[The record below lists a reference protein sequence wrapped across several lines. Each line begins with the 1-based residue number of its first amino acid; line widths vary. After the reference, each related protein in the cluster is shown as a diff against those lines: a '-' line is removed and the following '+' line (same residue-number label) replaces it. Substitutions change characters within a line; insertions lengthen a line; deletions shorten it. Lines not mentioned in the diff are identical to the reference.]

1 LRGKRNGDSVD
12 THVLN
17 MIDPGVIGER
27 LADARRA
34 RGLTQL
40 QAAEELGV
48 ARTTITAMEKGDR
61 RPRASELVKLARLY
75 GRPVGDFVR
84 PETTSRPNFVV
95 QFRAVRGAEEANV
108 NADIQRFE
116 ELCRWYVELEEE
128 LGAPLPRRYPA
139 VYDISGTTPERAAEE
154 VANSERNRLGLG
166 DGPLGNLWGLLE
178 TDIGLRVFALPMTN
192 GRIAGMF
199 LYTEEY
205 GGCIAVNAN
214 HPEDRRR
221 WSAIHEYAHVL
232 TDRFKPEITVLN
244 LYKRVPENERFAD
257 AFARFFLMPATGLS
271 RRFEAMRRA
280 KNNPITPTDVLA
292 LSHLYHVS
300 FQAMTWRLE
309 ELKLLPAGT
318 WDRLHDMGFKPNKA
332 RELIR
337 LPAHEP
343 ELPNLPLRYV
353 ALTVQAYEEG
363 RLTEG
368 QLAKRLG
375 TDRVGARERVREL
388 TSDSEPTEDGGWQ
401 QVPLDLTKALVGAP

>member
-1 LRGKRNGDSVD
+1 VD

-17 MIDPGVIGER
+17 TINPTVIGER
-27 LADARRA
+27 LADARRT
-34 RGLTQL
+34 RGLTQQ

-61 RPRASELVKLARLY
+61 RPRASELIKLAHLY
-75 GRPVGDFVR
+75 GRPVHEFVR
-84 PETTSRPNFVV
+84 AETESKPNFVM
-95 QFRAVRGAEEANV
+95 QFRAVRGAEGADA

-116 ELCRWYVELEEE
+116 EFCRWYVELEEQ

-139 VYDISGTTPERAAEE
+139 VYDISGTPPERGAEE
-154 VANSERNRLGLG
+154 VASSERNRLGLG
-166 DGPLGNLWGLLE
+166 DGPIGNLWGLLE
-178 TDIGLRVFALPMTN
+178 TDIGLRVFAMPMTN

-214 HPEDRRR
+214 HPEERRR
-221 WSAIHEYAHVL
+221 WSAIHEYAHFL
-232 TDRFKPEITVLN
+232 TERFKPEITVLN

-257 AFARFFLMPATGLS
+257 AFARFFLMPATGLA

-280 KNNPITPTDVLA
+280 KNKPVTPTDVLA

-309 ELKLLPAGT
+309 EMKLLPAGT
-318 WDRLHDMGFKPNKA
+318 WDRLHSLGFKPNKA
-332 RELIR
+332 RELIH
-337 LPAHEP
+337 LPAHAP

-353 ALTVQAYEEG
+353 ALAVQAYEEG
-363 RLTEG
+363 LLTEG

-375 TDRVGARERVREL
+375 TDRVGARQLVREL
-388 TSDSEPTEDGGWQ
+388 TTESEPAADGGWQ
-401 QVPLDLTKALVGAP
+401 QVPLDLTKALVGVS